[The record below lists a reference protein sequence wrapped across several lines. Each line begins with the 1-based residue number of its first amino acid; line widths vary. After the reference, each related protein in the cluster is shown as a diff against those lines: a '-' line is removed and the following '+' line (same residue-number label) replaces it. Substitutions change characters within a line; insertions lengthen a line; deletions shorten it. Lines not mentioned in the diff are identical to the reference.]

1 MRFPDLLEETVAALT
16 ANKGRSALTILGIVI
31 GISSVITMVSVG
43 QGSKQNIENSI
54 QSLGANLIMVTPGA
68 ERGVGVT
75 VSAGRGSAKSLTED
89 DASAI
94 AQLSGVSAV
103 SPEIS
108 GRYQITAKGTNTNV
122 SVVGVTE
129 AYPAV
134 RNVSVADGVFIVNSQ
149 NTGSTKVAV
158 IGPTVQTDLFG
169 EGGSALGQKIRIKGN
184 EFTVIGILAAKG
196 GSSFNSQDD
205 MVFVPLK
212 TAERLLSGDKYVTS
226 INVQAANA
234 DVMSDVQ
241 ATITSTL
248 LDLHHI
254 SDPTAADF
262 STVNQSDIVSSASS
276 ITSTLTSL
284 LAAVAGI
291 SLLVGGIGIM
301 NMMLT
306 NVTER
311 TREIG
316 LRKAIGATRAE
327 ISQQFLLEAVI
338 LTTVGGVIGII
349 LGVGLGMAL
358 SALHIVSAVTSLPS
372 VLLAFGVSAGIGL
385 IFGYYPA
392 KQAAG
397 LNPIVALRY
406 E

>member
-1 MRFPDLLEETVAALT
+1 
-16 ANKGRSALTILGIVI
+16 
-31 GISSVITMVSVG
+31 MVSVG